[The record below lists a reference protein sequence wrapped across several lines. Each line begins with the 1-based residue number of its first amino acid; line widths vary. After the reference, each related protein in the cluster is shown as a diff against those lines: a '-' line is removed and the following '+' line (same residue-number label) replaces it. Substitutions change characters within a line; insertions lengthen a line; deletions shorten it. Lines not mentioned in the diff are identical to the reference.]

1 MQHRLWCIVLKC
13 ANGAVLH
20 AVEGRWG
27 VDMVQPLNDDADEHA
42 DFEPMDD
49 ESLIVNELDS
59 LIQDNP
65 AGTTVTVLKAKP
77 KVRADTGS
85 LLQSCTVKNW

>member
-1 MQHRLWCIVLKC
+1 
-13 ANGAVLH
+13 
-20 AVEGRWG
+20 
-27 VDMVQPLNDDADEHA
+27 MVQSLNDDADEHA

-49 ESLIVNELDS
+49 KSLIVDELDS

-77 KVRADTGS
+77 R
-85 LLQSCTVKNW
+85 